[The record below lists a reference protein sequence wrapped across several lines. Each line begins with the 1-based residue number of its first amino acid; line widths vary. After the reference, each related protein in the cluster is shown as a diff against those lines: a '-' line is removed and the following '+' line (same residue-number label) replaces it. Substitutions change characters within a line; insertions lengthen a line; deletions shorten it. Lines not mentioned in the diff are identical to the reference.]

1 VFVLRIR
8 RPEAPRPYR
17 VWGYPWTPA
26 LFIAGM
32 TAVVIS
38 TFVVRPA
45 ESLLG
50 LGAIAL
56 GWPAYLWFRSRP
68 TTTS

>member
-1 VFVLRIR
+1 
-8 RPEAPRPYR
+8 

-32 TAVVIS
+32 SAVVIS
-38 TFVVRPA
+38 TFIVRPA

-50 LGAIAL
+50 LAAIAL
-56 GWPAYLWFRSRP
+56 GWPAYAWWRARVRSTFR
-68 TTTS
+68 